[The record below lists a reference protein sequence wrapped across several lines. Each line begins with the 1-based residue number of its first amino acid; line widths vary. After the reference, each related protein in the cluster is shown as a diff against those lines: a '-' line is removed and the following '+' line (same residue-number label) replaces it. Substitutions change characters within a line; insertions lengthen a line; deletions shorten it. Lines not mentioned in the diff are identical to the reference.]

1 MLRHFLSIAALV
13 LEEYEHAV
21 SRGAKIY
28 GEICGYGSTCDAYHI
43 TAPHPDGIGAIQAM
57 KQAIEEAGYTEEDTV
72 YVNAHGTGTPLNDK
86 AETLAVK
93 KVFGEEK
100 AKEMKISS
108 IKSMTGH
115 MLGASGAM
123 EAIACLKAFE
133 DGTIPPTINLLEPDP
148 ECDLD
153 YVPNKAVKW
162 EPTLMV
168 SNSLGFGGHNAC
180 LAIRK
185 VK

>member
-1 MLRHFLSIAALV
+1 
-13 LEEYEHAV
+13 
-21 SRGAKIY
+21 
-28 GEICGYGSTCDAYHI
+28 
-43 TAPHPDGIGAIQAM
+43 
-57 KQAIEEAGYTEEDTV
+57 
-72 YVNAHGTGTPLNDK
+72 
-86 AETLAVK
+86 
-93 KVFGEEK
+93 
-100 AKEMKISS
+100 
-108 IKSMTGH
+108 

-168 SNSLGFGGHNAC
+168 SNSLGFG
-180 LAIRK
+180 
-185 VK
+185 